1 MDTAALEAELAR
13 RGKPIHRDFSRPSS
27 RPTTGGSV
35 RGMDPAD
42 QMPTGMDPAD
52 QMPTGMDPVAEGLPG
67 SNMPTAP

>member
-1 MDTAALEAELAR
+1 
-13 RGKPIHRDFSRPSS
+13 
-27 RPTTGGSV
+27 
-35 RGMDPAD
+35 MDPAD

>member
-1 MDTAALEAELAR
+1 
-13 RGKPIHRDFSRPSS
+13 
-27 RPTTGGSV
+27 V

>member
-1 MDTAALEAELAR
+1 M
-13 RGKPIHRDFSRPSS
+13 
-27 RPTTGGSV
+27 